1 MKIEEQKMAG
11 NIYFENWTP
20 DQVAEWLRGLDMDD
34 AMIPYMHYFLAS
46 AVDGKKLMVMTHSD
60 LEKLNVLKF
69 GHQELILE
77 AIDLLKNLRY
87 GYETENLQTLALQLG
102 CKARSLKSEVR
113 ARTSENDRNR
123 ANIHTNEVR
132 TRKLPINIL
141 STVADLVAKLKSLVG
156 WMDKAPFSGFH
167 DLCLTRN
174 SIVKHGLDLISMC
187 QREMS
192 LVDFEYNITNTTTL
206 LSDICEK
213 LVIGSPES
221 PLDPLYLQPAALE
234 LATIRKKQGEEL
246 GMHLLFSYD
255 GVHVISGVKD
265 MSPADLCGKIE
276 KGDEVIQVNNQ
287 IVAGWSLKKLVNLL
301 KENPKEVTLLLKKR
315 PRHIVPYG
323 QMPNKRQA
331 QGQVST
337 LPKSRKKLR
346 SRDGDSTKLRPSL
359 QELVNSVPGAGE
371 HEDMDS
377 PKEVNDGN
385 DTDNDVFRS
394 GSESPQF
401 TQYTLPVQPDTKQR
415 RATVSGGSPPLSRP
429 LLVIEDIDTPTRP
442 KSFTIPSSTGSM
454 PHEIIIN
461 SPSGENLSELSKLAS
476 ALEKRQEY
484 KTKSTPPS
492 LEFSVRKPTPK
503 IVEPKTLDVPDIQF
517 IMRKETKASSDS
529 ASSGKTPPKS
539 ADTKD
544 NVSKVGKLEAEKGKD
559 HQKKTAESVHKH
571 AEKSPSTDSKD
582 EKDIKVVSNDIE
594 DKKVIKSANIH
605 NKQSEAAVDDSQDI
619 RVSDSQNLTPD
630 NPLDSSSDSVA
641 MSESSINYSQTSVE
655 SSILSQP
662 PDVDDHFHSSDKES
676 LAQLS
681 DGVTSPPLF
690 PPAPRSLEAL
700 TQRTPPLRR
709 TPNREVAGS
718 DFDKNQPQL
727 TKIRK
732 IGSVHSMSSL
742 EVPTVSPAGHKDHKE
757 KHVGFEGVD
766 SDKEGDPNNSYVCR
780 IVGGVVQ
787 KIPVESPSTVQR
799 RQKTGRKR
807 VNRRISCKDLGTG
820 DCEGWL
826 FKRRNKNSVFQS
838 NWHTRWCVIKEFN
851 FFCFHGQE
859 ALKAEVVIHLPAF
872 RVSPVESSVL
882 KTNKYA
888 FKIHNAG
895 TSFTFASDRQEDMSK
910 WMNRMGLASINL
922 KREVKVDPNRSP
934 YCSESDSDSS
944 SHQGSKESSPAPSP
958 QISRH
963 KQSSL
968 AVAPTDL
975 RASQEDLPA
984 MLRKS
989 SQRGQSI
996 LGEDKNKQRRKTI
1009 TKEFANKVSPE
1020 VIAMKKKGALER
1032 TLRAKEMELEEID
1045 AILTSKSPEKLRSF
1059 KQSLDKRQQPE
1070 LTTNI

>member
-1 MKIEEQKMAG
+1 
-11 NIYFENWTP
+11 
-20 DQVAEWLRGLDMDD
+20 LDMDD

-377 PKEVNDGN
+377 PKIASTMRYTKEVNDGN

-662 PDVDDHFHSSDKES
+662 PDVDDHFHSSDK
-676 LAQLS
+676 
-681 DGVTSPPLF
+681 
-690 PPAPRSLEAL
+690 
-700 TQRTPPLRR
+700 
-709 TPNREVAGS
+709 
-718 DFDKNQPQL
+718 
-727 TKIRK
+727 
-732 IGSVHSMSSL
+732 